1 MGGGAGGGSSDG
13 GGGGGGDDGRGGR
26 SFGGAGGG
34 DAGSAGI
41 GDLGTI
47 VPSDE
52 ASSRDISLDVGEGGT
67 ACSSICPPNTLSIS
81 APFVK
86 SSSSFSRGMLSN
98 RCLSTFSGSTRQR
111 QYDKH
116 GWSLPLPAIHP
127 GGYPHFIIH

>member
-1 MGGGAGGGSSDG
+1 MGGGAVGGSSDG

-26 SFGGAGGG
+26 SFGGGGGG

-41 GDLGTI
+41 GDLGTT

-52 ASSRDISLDVGEGGT
+52 ASSRDISLEVGEGGT

-81 APFVK
+81 APFAK
-86 SSSSFSRGMLSN
+86 SSSSFSRGILSN

-111 QYDKH
+111 QNNDNDE
-116 GWSLPLPAIHP
+116 SLPRPAIHP
-127 GGYPHFIIH
+127 GG

>member
-1 MGGGAGGGSSDG
+1 MGGGAGGGSS

-26 SFGGAGGG
+26 SDGGGGGG

-52 ASSRDISLDVGEGGT
+52 VSSRDISLEVGDDGT

-81 APFVK
+81 VPFVK
-86 SSSSFSRGMLSN
+86 SSSSFSRGMFSN
-98 RCLSTFSGSTRQR
+98 RCLSTLSGSA
-111 QYDKH
+111 H
-116 GWSLPLPAIHP
+116 
-127 GGYPHFIIH
+127 